1 MSVAPRR
8 QDDDTI
14 ESFLDHALDR
24 ISLRQ
29 NFTED
34 LRDELR
40 AHLLEA
46 MESGRSCEEALQDF
60 GDPAEAAK
68 GFQLVAA
75 ELPVSS
81 DPIAFG
87 AILAV
92 AAGWILLFVPLTIA
106 PAVYWGLSG
115 GSTEILR
122 SLCGIG
128 QIARAMVAAIAG
140 VAAYRLSMRWRGNP
154 RRVVPFIALSALL
167 FAGSVLTRFDLFV
180 ARPLPAPRWNAF
192 FIADLPGLGSYALDL
207 DRSGIP
213 AACRIPVPWSRID
226 LPLRALHLRAGLLAL
241 DAVAVGTARTI
252 LRLREDASH
261 V

>member
-1 MSVAPRR
+1 MRTDLT
-8 QDDDTI
+8 Q
-14 ESFLDHALDR
+14 
-24 ISLRQ
+24 
-29 NFTED
+29 D
-34 LRDELR
+34 LREELR

-46 MESGRSCEEALQDF
+46 MEAGRTCEEALRDF
-60 GDPAEAAK
+60 GDPEEAAEN
-68 GFQLVAA
+68 FRCLEAD
-75 ELPVSS
+75 LPVAR
-81 DPIAFG
+81 DPVAVG

-92 AAGWILLFVPLTIA
+92 AAGWILLLVPLSVA
-106 PAVYWGLSG
+106 PAFAWGFLGGDGETLRILFGSG
-115 GSTEILR
+115 
-122 SLCGIG
+122 
-128 QIARAMVAAIAG
+128 QVMRAALGALAG
-140 VAAYRLSMRWRGNP
+140 VGAYRLSLHRRGNP
-154 RRVVPFIALSALL
+154 HRVAPFVALSILP
-167 FAGSVLTRFDLFV
+167 FAAAVLTRFDLFV
-180 ARPLPAPRWNAF
+180 ARPVPDPRWNAF